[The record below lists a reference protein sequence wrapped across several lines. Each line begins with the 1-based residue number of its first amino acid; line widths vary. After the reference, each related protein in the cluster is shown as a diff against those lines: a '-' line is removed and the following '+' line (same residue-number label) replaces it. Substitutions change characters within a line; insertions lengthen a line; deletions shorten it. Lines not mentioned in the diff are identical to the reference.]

1 MAEVKE
7 CVKKL
12 KSGKAPGPDTIPV
25 EQYKASPEATAEL
38 HELISSIHD
47 TESLPDEFAFG
58 DILLFYKKSKDDR
71 KND

>member
-1 MAEVKE
+1 MNEPEIDLSDPPEAEPPPPITMAEVKE

-38 HELISSIHD
+38 HEFISSIH
-47 TESLPDEFAFG
+47 EKGRQL
-58 DILLFYKKSKDDR
+58 
-71 KND
+71 